1 MDVTTN
7 DAAEFG
13 NTTQRC
19 ELLCELGDCYTS
31 VGRYAD
37 ARRCYEQA
45 ATVGPDEAGP
55 YLGLGVVALQENDV
69 ENAEL
74 SFRVACRLDG
84 GCAKAYA
91 GLAMIAQQRNE
102 GRQAFDLYLKSL
114 ERDADNLTALLGLFQ
129 VSCMMGSF
137 AEVIRHLE
145 AYLRMHPGDTSV
157 MFCLATLYTRDSRVS
172 EARRIL
178 RDIAA
183 VDPENQD
190 VANLLEEV
198 ERGLNSRASMTT

>member
-7 DAAEFG
+7 NTAEFE

-19 ELLCELGDCYTS
+19 ELLCELGDCYAT
-31 VGRYAD
+31 VGRYPD
-37 ARRCYEQA
+37 AKRCYEQA
-45 ATVGPDEAGP
+45 ATVGPDEPGP
-55 YLGLGVVALQENDV
+55 YVGLGVVALQENDL

-91 GLAMIAQQRNE
+91 GLAMIAQQRND
-102 GRQAFDLYLKSL
+102 GPRAFDLYLKSL

-145 AYLRMHPGDTSV
+145 SYLGMHPGDTSV
-157 MFCLATLYTRDSRVS
+157 MFCLATLYARDSRLS
-172 EARRIL
+172 EARKML
-178 RDIAA
+178 GDIAA

-190 VANLLEEV
+190 AANLLEEV
-198 ERGLNSRASMTT
+198 ERSLNGRAATT